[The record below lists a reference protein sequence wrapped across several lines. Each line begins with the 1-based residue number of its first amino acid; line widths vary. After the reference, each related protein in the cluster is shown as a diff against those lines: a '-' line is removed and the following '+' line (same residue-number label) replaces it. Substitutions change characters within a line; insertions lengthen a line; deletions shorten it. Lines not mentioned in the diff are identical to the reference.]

1 MIFKG
6 AASNMKRTLDWD
18 KYLETSARAVS
29 GGIVM
34 LKNDGALPLKQGGT
48 AAVFG
53 RIQLHYYKSG
63 TGSGGMVN
71 VSKVIGITDGL
82 LDAGY
87 KLDEQLL
94 NAYREWDEQN
104 PFDYGEGWGGEPWS
118 QKEMPL
124 TDELVGGAASRAD
137 AAIVIIG
144 RTAGEEMDNKLEKGA
159 FLLSDLEEDM
169 LRRVTSAFD
178 KTVVLLN
185 TGGLIDM
192 SFMDRYPVSAVMYV
206 WQGGMVG
213 GAGTAAVLTGE
224 VSPSGKLPDTIAYEI
239 SDYPSDKFFGS
250 GDMDCYGEDIYV
262 GYRYF
267 ETFAKDRVRF
277 PFGFGMSYTSFDLT
291 ASDFKLDG
299 DKVTGSVNVKNTG
312 STPGREVVQIYCS
325 APQGKLGKPARVLCG
340 FDKTRALQPGESQ
353 TLCFEIPLESV
364 ASYEDSGVTGHKSA
378 WILEQG
384 GYVFYAGAD
393 VRSASEAYSLT
404 LPETVVRQC
413 KSALG
418 PLTAFKR
425 MVNSS
430 GKPEFEDVPLT
441 GEAFP
446 HDHAKLPAGIP
457 QTGDRGIRLADVVNG
472 KNTLEEFTAQ
482 LTDYDLSCIIRGEG
496 MGSPKVTAGTAAAF
510 GGVSDT
516 LTALGIPCACCD
528 DGPSGMRLDCGTKA
542 FSLPNGTLLA
552 STFDRPLMTEL
563 FTFMG
568 LEMHTN
574 QVDCLLGPGMNI
586 HRHPLNGRN
595 FEYFSEDPYLTG
607 EMASAELAGLHST
620 GAEGTIKHFC
630 GNNRETRR
638 HFLDSVI
645 SERALREIY
654 LRGFE
659 NAVKKGGAKSV
670 MTTYGQV
677 NGVWTAGNYGLVT
690 GILRDDWGFDGFTM
704 TDWWANINRRG
715 KAPDKSDF
723 AAMAMAQNDV
733 YMVTADGAACNDNT
747 LDSLKSGELTRGE
760 LQRNAMN
767 ILRFLTTTHAM
778 KRVMGC
784 DDETEIINRPADA
797 GDVDSTDIEFHDI
810 DEDLTLDLTGITTE
824 KGSSYAFGLNV
835 SKPGVYKVTLTA
847 SSTLSELAQTSVSIF
862 ALGSP
867 CGMFTFNGTGGAP
880 VSQTKD
886 VKFLSNFMPI
896 RLYFGGSGLKTQSIR
911 FELKERWT

>member
-1 MIFKG
+1 
-6 AASNMKRTLDWD
+6 MKRTLDWD

-124 TDELVGGAASRAD
+124 TDELVSGAASRAD

-213 GAGTAAVLTGE
+213 GAGTAAVLIGE

-277 PFGFGMSYTSFDLT
+277 PFGFGMSYTSFDIT

-340 FDKTRALQPGESQ
+340 FDKTRTLQPGESQ
-353 TLCFEIPLESV
+353 TLSFEIPLESV
-364 ASYEDSGVTGHKSA
+364 ASYDDSGVTGHKSA

-425 MVNSS
+425 MVNSG

-446 HDHAKLPAGIP
+446 HDHAKLPAEIP

-677 NGVWTAGNYGLVT
+677 NGVWTAGNYDLVT

-886 VKFLSNFMPI
+886 VKCLSNFMPI

>member
-1 MIFKG
+1 
-6 AASNMKRTLDWD
+6 MKRTLDWD

-34 LKNDGALPLKQGGT
+34 LKNDGALPLKQDGT

-277 PFGFGMSYTSFDLT
+277 PFGFGMSYTSFDIA

-340 FDKTRALQPGESQ
+340 FDKTRTLQPGESQ
-353 TLCFEIPLESV
+353 TLSFEIPLESV
-364 ASYEDSGVTGHKSA
+364 ASYDDSGVTGHKSA

-425 MVNSS
+425 MVNSG

-446 HDHAKLPAGIP
+446 HDHAKLPAEIP

-659 NAVKKGGAKSV
+659 KAVKKGGAKSV

-677 NGVWTAGNYGLVT
+677 NGVWTAGNYDLVT

-886 VKFLSNFMPI
+886 VKCLSNFMPI

>member
-1 MIFKG
+1 
-6 AASNMKRTLDWD
+6 MKRTLDWD

-124 TDELVGGAASRAD
+124 TDELVGGAAFRAD
-137 AAIVIIG
+137 VAIVIIG

-277 PFGFGMSYTSFDLT
+277 PFGFGMSYTSFDIA

-353 TLCFEIPLESV
+353 TFSFEIPLESV
-364 ASYEDSGVTGHKSA
+364 ASYDDSGVTGHKSA

-425 MVNSS
+425 MVNSG

-446 HDHAKLPAGIP
+446 HDHAKLPAEIP

-659 NAVKKGGAKSV
+659 KAVKKGGAKSV

-677 NGVWTAGNYGLVT
+677 NGVWTAGNYDLVT

-886 VKFLSNFMPI
+886 VKCLSNFMPI

>member
-1 MIFKG
+1 
-6 AASNMKRTLDWD
+6 MKRTLDWD

-277 PFGFGMSYTSFDLT
+277 PFGFGMSYTSFDIA

-340 FDKTRALQPGESQ
+340 FDKTRTLQPGESQ
-353 TLCFEIPLESV
+353 TLSFEIPLESV
-364 ASYEDSGVTGHKSA
+364 ASYDDSGVTGHKSA

-425 MVNSS
+425 MVNSG

-446 HDHAKLPAGIP
+446 HDHAKLPAEIP

-677 NGVWTAGNYGLVT
+677 NGVWTAGNYDLVT

-886 VKFLSNFMPI
+886 VKCLSNFMPI